1 MKKTKIVCTM
11 GPNSNDENIMRRLV
25 KEGMDIARFNF
36 SHGSHEEQKGRM
48 DMLKKIRE
56 EEKKPVAI
64 LLDTKGPEIRLVEFE
79 KGKIELPLKKGDV
92 VGNII
97 IKNGNNVVGKVD
109 AVVNENIKTIGFFKL
124 LLNNFKD
131 IVSGNLI

>member
-48 DMLKKIRE
+48 DMLKKIGN
-56 EEKKPVAI
+56 PSGY
-64 LLDTKGPEIRLVEFE
+64 KGTGNPYRCFE
-79 KGKIELPLKKGDV
+79 RRKEG
-92 VGNII
+92 
-97 IKNGNNVVGKVD
+97 
-109 AVVNENIKTIGFFKL
+109 
-124 LLNNFKD
+124 
-131 IVSGNLI
+131 IVKRRRDNHSDE

>member
-64 LLDTKGPEIRLVEFE
+64 LLDQRDRKIRTGCFE
-79 KGKIELPLKKGDV
+79 RRKKG
-92 VGNII
+92 
-97 IKNGNNVVGKVD
+97 
-109 AVVNENIKTIGFFKL
+109 
-124 LLNNFKD
+124 
-131 IVSGNLI
+131 IVKRGETSL

>member
-64 LLDTKGPEIRLVEFE
+64 LLDTKGTGNPYRCFE
-79 KGKIELPLKKGDV
+79 RRKEG
-92 VGNII
+92 
-97 IKNGNNVVGKVD
+97 
-109 AVVNENIKTIGFFKL
+109 
-124 LLNNFKD
+124 
-131 IVSGNLI
+131 IVKRRRDKSL

>member
-1 MKKTKIVCTM
+1 M
-11 GPNSNDENIMRRLV
+11 
-25 KEGMDIARFNF
+25 
-36 SHGSHEEQKGRM
+36 
-48 DMLKKIRE
+48 
-56 EEKKPVAI
+56 
-64 LLDTKGPEIRLVEFE
+64 
-79 KGKIELPLKKGDV
+79 
-92 VGNII
+92 GNII

>member
-64 LLDTKGPEIRLVEFE
+64 LLDTTGNPYRCFE
-79 KGKIELPLKKGDV
+79 RRKKG
-92 VGNII
+92 
-97 IKNGNNVVGKVD
+97 
-109 AVVNENIKTIGFFKL
+109 
-124 LLNNFKD
+124 
-131 IVSGNLI
+131 IVKRRRDNHSDE